1 MPATSNIVPKEDA
14 RHLTLQNAKPFTH
27 KIVHPEITHIPPGE
41 GDGTGRPLSSSKL
54 PKIGFRVLSFSL
66 WPAKMNILLKKA
78 A

>member
-14 RHLTLQNAKPFTH
+14 RHLTLQNVKPFTH

-41 GDGTGRPLSSSKL
+41 GDGTGRLLSSSKL
-54 PKIGFRVLSFSL
+54 PKIGFRVSSFSL
-66 WPAKMNILLKKA
+66 WPAKINILLKKA